1 MNLTPRLKV
10 CCIQDVDEARLAV
23 ELGASA
29 IGLVSAMPS
38 GPGPIAE
45 ERIGAIARSVP
56 PGIAT
61 FLLTALVDAR
71 AIAAQHARCGT
82 TTIQLVDR
90 LEPSER
96 LALRRALPGVEIVQ
110 VVHVAGPES
119 LDEAREAA
127 EHSHALLLDSG
138 NRAAA
143 LKELGGTGRTHDWEL
158 SARIVAAARVP
169 VWLAGGPARPQ
180 RARGRGARAPP
191 RPRLVHRRPHRR
203 PTRSREAVA
212 LRGRGERCL
221 TPLSTGRP
229 S

>member
-1 MNLTPRLKV
+1 
-10 CCIQDVDEARLAV
+10 
-23 ELGASA
+23 
-29 IGLVSAMPS
+29 MPS

-45 ERIGAIARSVP
+45 ERIGEIARSVP

-61 FLLTALVDAR
+61 FLLTALVR
-71 AIAAQHARCGT
+71 AAEIVAQHARCRT

-90 LEPSER
+90 VEPSER
-96 LALRRALPGVEIVQ
+96 RALLCALPGVEIVQ

-143 LKELGGTGRTHDWEL
+143 PRKELGGTGRTHDWER

-169 VWLAGGPARPQ
+169 VWLAGGLRDHNA
-180 RARGRGARAPP
+180 G
-191 RPRLVHRRPHRR
+191 
-203 PTRSREAVA
+203 EAV
-212 LRGRGERCL
+212 ERVRPYGLDLCTGVRTEDRLDAAKL
-221 TPLSTGRP
+221 TRFAAAAGVRSAVQGV
-229 S
+229 

>member
-1 MNLTPRLKV
+1 MNASPRLKV
-10 CCIQDVDEARLAV
+10 CCIRDVDEARLAI

-45 ERIGAIARSVP
+45 ERIEEIARSVQT
-56 PGIAT
+56 GIAT

-71 AIAAQHARCGT
+71 AIAQQHARCRT

-96 LALRRALPGVEIVQ
+96 LALRRALPRVEVVQ

-138 NRAAA
+138 NRAAP
-143 LKELGGTGRTHDWEL
+143 LKELGGTGRTHDWDL

-169 VWLAGGPARPQ
+169 VWLAGGL
-180 RARGRGARAPP
+180 RAHNVG
-191 RPRLVHRRPHRR
+191 
-203 PTRSREAVA
+203 EAV
-212 LRGRGERCL
+212 ERVRPYGLDLCTGVRTEDRL
-221 TPLSTGRP
+221 DAAKLSRFAAAAGVRSTGQGV
-229 S
+229 